1 MKVTPE
7 RIKALMARVSV
18 TIVKHTEPTTHLVAI
33 AWLDGS
39 FQLAVNVNKAVDP
52 ANFDEDM
59 GKAIATSAVLK
70 EAEDKLWM
78 MEGYKLYDYHMAP
91 TTHVERMQTE
101 YDENKLRLTKLEQFL
116 DKGKPDWM
124 SEEDWTDLRIQ
135 EAPQREYVN
144 RVHVR
149 LLKAIGK
156 Q

>member
-1 MKVTPE
+1 MKVTLE
-7 RIKALMARVSV
+7 RIKALMARVTV
-18 TIVKHTEPTTHLVAI
+18 TTVFHDEPTKHAISI

-39 FQLAVNVNKAVDP
+39 FKLAENVNKAVDP
-52 ANFDEDM
+52 ANFDEQL
-59 GKAIATSAVLK
+59 AIQYSTEAVLR

>member
-1 MKVTPE
+1 MKVTPA
-7 RIKALMARVSV
+7 RIKALMARVTV

-78 MEGYKLYDYHMAP
+78 MEGYKLYDYNMAP
-91 TTHVERMQTE
+91 TTYVERMQTE

-124 SEEDWTDLRIQ
+124 NTETYEDMVIQ
-135 EAPQREYVN
+135 HGYQKLYVDQLY
-144 RVHVR
+144 VR
-149 LLKAIGK
+149 LLKAVGND
-156 Q
+156 

>member
-7 RIKALMARVSV
+7 RIKALMARVTV
-18 TIVKHTEPTTHLVAI
+18 TTVFHDEPTKHAISI

-39 FQLAVNVNKAVDP
+39 FKLAENVNKAVDP
-52 ANFDEDM
+52 ANFDEQL
-59 GKAIATSAVLK
+59 AIQYSTEAVLR

>member
-7 RIKALMARVSV
+7 RIKALMARVTV
-18 TIVKHTEPTTHLVAI
+18 TTVFHDDPTKHAISI

-39 FQLAVNVNKAVDP
+39 FKLAENVNKAVDP
-52 ANFDEDM
+52 ANFDEQL
-59 GKAIATSAVLK
+59 AIQYSTEAVLR

-91 TTHVERMQTE
+91 TTHVERMQKE

-149 LLKAIGK
+149 LLKAVGSE
-156 Q
+156 

>member
-7 RIKALMARVSV
+7 RIKALMARVTV

-52 ANFDEDM
+52 ANFDEDT

-78 MEGYKLYDYHMAP
+78 MEGYKLYDYNMAP

-149 LLKAIGK
+149 LLKAVGSE
-156 Q
+156 

>member
-7 RIKALMARVSV
+7 RIKALMARVTV
-18 TIVKHTEPTTHLVAI
+18 TTVFHDEPTKHAISI

-39 FQLAVNVNKAVDP
+39 FKLAENVNKAVDP
-52 ANFDEDM
+52 ANFDEQV
-59 GKAIATSAVLK
+59 AIQYSTEAVLR
-70 EAEDKLWM
+70 ESEDKLWM

-91 TTHVERMQTE
+91 TTHVERLQTE

-149 LLKAIGK
+149 LLKAVGSE
-156 Q
+156 

>member
-1 MKVTPE
+1 MKVTPA
-7 RIKALMARVSV
+7 RIKALMARVTV

-78 MEGYKLYDYHMAP
+78 MEGYKLYDYNMAP
-91 TTHVERMQTE
+91 TTHVERMQKE
-101 YDENKLRLTKLEQFL
+101 YDENKLRLTKLEHFL

-149 LLKAIGK
+149 LLKAVGSE
-156 Q
+156 

>member
-1 MKVTPE
+1 MKVTLE
-7 RIKALMARVSV
+7 RIKALMARVTV
-18 TIVKHTEPTTHLVAI
+18 TTVFHDEPTKHAISI

-39 FQLAVNVNKAVDP
+39 FKLAENVNKAVDP
-52 ANFDEDM
+52 ANFDEQL
-59 GKAIATSAVLK
+59 AIQYSTEAVLR
-70 EAEDKLWM
+70 ESEDKLWM

-91 TTHVERMQTE
+91 TTHVERLQTE

-149 LLKAIGK
+149 LLKAVGSE
-156 Q
+156 

>member
-7 RIKALMARVSV
+7 RIKALMARVTV
-18 TIVKHTEPTTHLVAI
+18 TTVFHDEPTKHAISI

-39 FQLAVNVNKAVDP
+39 FKLAENVNKAVDP
-52 ANFDEDM
+52 ANFDEQL
-59 GKAIATSAVLK
+59 AIQYSTEAVLR

-149 LLKAIGK
+149 LLKAVGSE
-156 Q
+156 

>member
-7 RIKALMARVSV
+7 RIKALMARVTV
-18 TIVKHTEPTTHLVAI
+18 TTVFHDEPTKHAISI

-39 FQLAVNVNKAVDP
+39 FKLAENVNKAVDP
-52 ANFDEDM
+52 ANFDEQL
-59 GKAIATSAVLK
+59 AIQYSTEAVLR

-91 TTHVERMQTE
+91 TTHVERMQKE

-149 LLKAIGK
+149 LLKAVGSE
-156 Q
+156 

>member
-7 RIKALMARVSV
+7 RIKALMARVTV
-18 TIVKHTEPTTHLVAI
+18 TTVFHDEPTKHAISI

-39 FQLAVNVNKAVDP
+39 FKLAENVNKAVDP
-52 ANFDEDM
+52 ANFDEQL
-59 GKAIATSAVLK
+59 AIQYSTEAVLR

-91 TTHVERMQTE
+91 TTYVERLQTE
-101 YDENKLRLTKLEQFL
+101 YDENKLRLTKLGQFL

-149 LLKAIGK
+149 LLKAVGSE
-156 Q
+156 

>member
-7 RIKALMARVSV
+7 RIKALMARVTV
-18 TIVKHTEPTTHLVAI
+18 TTVFHDEPTKHAISI

-39 FQLAVNVNKAVDP
+39 FKLAENVNKAVDP
-52 ANFDEDM
+52 ANFDEQL
-59 GKAIATSAVLK
+59 AIQYSTEAVLR

-91 TTHVERMQTE
+91 TTHVERLQTE

-149 LLKAIGK
+149 LLKAVGSE
-156 Q
+156 

>member
-7 RIKALMARVSV
+7 RIKALMARVTV
-18 TIVKHTEPTTHLVAI
+18 TVVKHTDPTTHLVAI

-91 TTHVERMQTE
+91 STHVERLQTE
-101 YDENKLRLTKLEQFL
+101 HDENNLRLVKLVQFL

-156 Q
+156 E

>member
-1 MKVTPE
+1 MKVTPT
-7 RIKALMARVSV
+7 RIKALMARVAV
-18 TIVKHTEPTTHLVAI
+18 TIVKHTDPTTHLVAI

-91 TTHVERMQTE
+91 TTHVERMQKE

-149 LLKAIGK
+149 LLKAVGSE
-156 Q
+156 

>member
-7 RIKALMARVSV
+7 RIKALMARVTV
-18 TIVKHTEPTTHLVAI
+18 TIVKHTEPTIHLVAI

>member
-7 RIKALMARVSV
+7 RIKALMARVTV
-18 TIVKHTEPTTHLVAI
+18 TVVKHTEPTTHLVAI

-91 TTHVERMQTE
+91 TTHIERMQTE

-149 LLKAIGK
+149 LIKAIGK
-156 Q
+156 E

>member
-1 MKVTPE
+1 MKVTPA

-52 ANFDEDM
+52 ANFDEQL
-59 GKAIATSAVLK
+59 AIQYSTEAVLR

-91 TTHVERMQTE
+91 TTHVERLQTE

-149 LLKAIGK
+149 LLKAVGSE
-156 Q
+156 

>member
-7 RIKALMARVSV
+7 RIKALMARVTV
-18 TIVKHTEPTTHLVAI
+18 TTVFHDEPTKHAISI

-39 FQLAVNVNKAVDP
+39 FKLAENVNKAVDP
-52 ANFDEDM
+52 ANFDEQL
-59 GKAIATSAVLK
+59 AIQYSTEAVLR

-78 MEGYKLYDYHMAP
+78 MEGYKLYDKHMAP

>member
-1 MKVTPE
+1 MKVTPA
-7 RIKALMARVSV
+7 RIKALMARVTV

>member
-7 RIKALMARVSV
+7 RIKALMARVTV
-18 TIVKHTEPTTHLVAI
+18 TTVFHDEPTKHAISI

-39 FQLAVNVNKAVDP
+39 FKLAENVNKAVDP
-52 ANFDEDM
+52 ANFDEQL
-59 GKAIATSAVLK
+59 AIQYSTEAVLR

-78 MEGYKLYDYHMAP
+78 MEGYKLYDYHMSP

-124 SEEDWTDLRIQ
+124 NTDTYEDMVIQ
-135 EAPQREYVN
+135 HGYQKLYVDQLY
-144 RVHVR
+144 VR
-149 LLKAIGK
+149 LLKAVGSE
-156 Q
+156 

>member
-7 RIKALMARVSV
+7 RIKALMARVTV

-78 MEGYKLYDYHMAP
+78 MEGYKLYDYNMAP

-149 LLKAIGK
+149 LLKAVGSE
-156 Q
+156 